1 MIARINLLPWRQRRR
16 DRQRRA
22 FFVQLGV
29 VFVSSACLVFLA
41 ALVLDGRIADQDARN
56 GFLRSRLVE
65 LERQADAIE
74 AIRQRTEE
82 VLERLRALADLR
94 RNRTGTVRILE
105 EVARTVTPGVH
116 YTSLI
121 KRGTLIT
128 ARGVARS
135 NNDVS
140 ALMRSL
146 EASERFEGARLKG
159 IEETRANE
167 KDDHAA
173 AVFELTFATSVPG
186 TKRDT

>member
-22 FFVQLGV
+22 FLVQLGV
-29 VFVSSACLVFLA
+29 VFASSACLVFLA
-41 ALVLDGRIADQDARN
+41 ASVLDGRIASQQARN
-56 GFLRSRLVE
+56 EFLRSGIVE
-65 LERQADAIE
+65 LEQQADAIE
-74 AIRQRTEE
+74 AIRRRTDG
-82 VLERLRALADLR
+82 VLERLRVLSDLR

-105 EVARTVTPGVH
+105 AIARTVTPGVH
-116 YTSLI
+116 YTSLG

-128 ARGVARS
+128 AHGVARS

-146 EASERFEGARLKG
+146 QASERFEAPRLKG

-167 KDDHAA
+167 EVDHVA

-186 TKRDT
+186 TKRGR